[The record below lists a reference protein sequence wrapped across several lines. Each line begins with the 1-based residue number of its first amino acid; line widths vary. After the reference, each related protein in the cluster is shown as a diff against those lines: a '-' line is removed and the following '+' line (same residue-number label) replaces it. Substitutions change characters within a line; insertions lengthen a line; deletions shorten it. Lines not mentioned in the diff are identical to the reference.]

1 MAEVLGRVTGH
12 LEGPRGPDALYGVRV
27 PKAWLEEGAALELE
41 LPRHLSCAA
50 CEGGG
55 CDACERSGALTL
67 RGKAEPPELLELR
80 LPAQPDLAGAARSLI
95 LRVPERGGFPKD
107 DHALPRGCLLLSVS
121 VAAEPDPGVRRLE
134 TLPVTTSTRPT
145 PTPRPPG
152 PAGVQPAA
160 ARSTAVRVAAVL
172 LVLWLLGLVLARA
185 LGWG

>member
-1 MAEVLGRVTGH
+1 MAEILGRVTGQ
-12 LEGPRGPDALYGVRV
+12 LEGPRGPDALHGVRV
-27 PKAWLEEGAALELE
+27 PKAWLEEGASLEVE

-80 LPAQPDLAGAARSLI
+80 LPAQPDLAGAARSLV
-95 LRVPERGGFPKD
+95 LRVPVRGGFPKEGSGR
-107 DHALPRGCLLLSVS
+107 PRGCLLLSVG

-134 TLPVTTSTRPT
+134 TRSVTTSTRPT
-145 PTPRPPG
+145 PTPRALE
-152 PAGVQPAA
+152 PAGAPPAA
-160 ARSTAVRVAAVL
+160 ARSTAVRVATVL
-172 LVLWLLGLVLARA
+172 VVLWLLGLLLARA